1 MDRAIPDRAVQSD
14 LAQNGTILTPGRVYT
29 AVALAAIVVHL
40 GALANGYAL
49 DDIPI
54 VVRNPIIQDPAGFWR
69 AFVLPYWPS
78 FGGNALRPLAV
89 VSYWADARIDGAPW
103 LHGINLLWHA
113 GATVAVTALARRWA
127 GSLDAALAA
136 GLLFAVHPVHVEA
149 VANIVGRA
157 ELMATLF
164 ACLAVYAALVRQ
176 RVGWSA
182 AALVGGLLSKETAA
196 VVPGLVVWAWVI
208 GIHRPSRRTATAFVA
223 TWVVIGIGYA
233 LMRWAVLHPY
243 GRFISIAPVFQGENA
258 ITIRLTAVAA
268 LADVLRLLVFPLH
281 LRADY
286 SPMERTAVHSPLDPR
301 FLVGVACLALWATLL
316 VLAWR
321 RRRTAELLG
330 LGWIAIAFL
339 PVANVLFPVGILVA
353 ERTLYLP
360 SVGLVIAVGTA
371 LCRLP
376 RRRWSPILGVLVLAG
391 AVRSA
396 LRVTVWRSDERLA
409 LSILEDAPDS
419 YIGPVQAAD
428 HVERSGE
435 LTKALSYLRIAITLY
450 QGDPRPF
457 FAAADVAHSL
467 GQPALADSMFRR
479 AEALCERCT
488 RYYEMRAE
496 RARTRGDTATAR
508 WWSEKVSGQKG
519 LP

>member
-1 MDRAIPDRAVQSD
+1 M
-14 LAQNGTILTPGRVYT
+14 TPTPRRVYA
-29 AVALAAIVVHL
+29 AVALTAIVVHL

-54 VVRNPIIQDPAGFWR
+54 IVRNPIIQDPAGFWR
-69 AFVLPYWPS
+69 AFALPYWPS
-78 FGGNALRPLAV
+78 FGGNALRPLTVA
-89 VSYWADARIDGAPW
+89 SYWADARIDGAPW
-103 LHGINLLWHA
+103 FHLINLLWHA
-113 GATVAVTALARRWA
+113 GAAIAVTALARRWT
-127 GSLDAALAA
+127 SLEAALAA

-149 VANIVGRA
+149 IANIVGRA

-164 ACLAVYAALVRQ
+164 ACFAVYAALVRQ
-176 RVGWSA
+176 SVGWSA

-196 VVPGLVVWAWVI
+196 VVPGLVGWAWVI
-208 GIHRPSRRTATAFVA
+208 GIHRPTRRTATAFVA
-223 TWVVIGIGYA
+223 TWAVIGIAYA
-233 LMRWAVLHPY
+233 LMRWAVLQPY
-243 GRFISIAPVFQGENA
+243 GRFISIAPVFEGENA

-286 SPMERTAVHSPLDPR
+286 SPMERTAVQSPLDPR
-301 FLVGVACLALWATLL
+301 FLLGLACLALWASLL
-316 VLAWR
+316 VLTWR
-321 RRRTAELLG
+321 RRRTVELLG
-330 LGWIAIAFL
+330 LGWIAIALL
-339 PVANVLFPVGILVA
+339 PVANLLFPVGILVA

-376 RRRWSPILGVLVLAG
+376 LRRWGPILGVLVLAG

-396 LRVTVWRSDERLA
+396 VRVPVWRSDERLA

-419 YIGPVQAAD
+419 YIGPVQVAD
-428 HVERSGE
+428 HIERRGE
-435 LTKALSYLRIAITLY
+435 LRKALSYLRIAISLY

-457 FAAADVAHSL
+457 YAAADVAHSL
-467 GQPALADSMFRR
+467 GQPALADSMLQR

-488 RYYEMRAE
+488 RYYEIRAE
-496 RARTRGDTATAR
+496 RARARGDTATAR
-508 WWSEKVSGQKG
+508 WLLDKVKA
-519 LP
+519 LPYEVSR